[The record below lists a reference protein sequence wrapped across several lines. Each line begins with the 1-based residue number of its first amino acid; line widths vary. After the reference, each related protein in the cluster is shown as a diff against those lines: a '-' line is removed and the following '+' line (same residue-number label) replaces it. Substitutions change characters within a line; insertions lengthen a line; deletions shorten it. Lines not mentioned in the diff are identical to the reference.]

1 MPRAP
6 MLRVVFVGLILAT
19 VVSPARAQGGAG
31 DSLLVRVQQLA
42 SDGKTAAGRALVDSL
57 LGASKEGSPAWVE
70 ALFARATIAESAD
83 MARKDYLRI
92 AVDYSTAPRA
102 GDSLLRLAQ
111 MEIARGDRNA
121 AKKYLERL
129 ELEHPLEATRA
140 QGAYWLGRVLL
151 DEGALVRAC
160 ASLAE
165 AKASALAADVEFVNQ
180 IAYYSRPCAAVQ
192 HAADSTRADSVDKA
206 KKIARTDSIAR
217 ADAIAKAAAAETKK
231 RKTVAKTEPPKP
243 VAKSESPAPEAKKE
257 SSAPVAAETK
267 GRIWSVQVAAYN
279 SREEAQGLAKKLGD
293 RGFDARITNEKPF
306 RVRIGRYARRAEA
319 GDMVAKLAG
328 AKITAIVVEAEKP

>member
-1 MPRAP
+1 MGKPPPAVRWLIPCSAPRRKAP
-6 MLRVVFVGLILAT
+6 RPGWRRSSRALRSQNPPT
-19 VVSPARAQGGAG
+19 WR
-31 DSLLVRVQQLA
+31 
-42 SDGKTAAGRALVDSL
+42 GKTIC
-57 LGASKEGSPAWVE
+57 GSPWSTRPHR
-70 ALFARATIAESAD
+70 AREIPCCGSHR
-83 MARKDYLRI
+83 RKLR
-92 AVDYSTAPRA
+92 
-102 GDSLLRLAQ
+102 
-111 MEIARGDRNA
+111 
-121 AKKYLERL
+121 
-129 ELEHPLEATRA
+129 
-140 QGAYWLGRVLL
+140 
-151 DEGALVRAC
+151 
-160 ASLAE
+160 AE

-217 ADAIAKAAAAETKK
+217 ADAIAKTAAAETKK

-306 RVRIGRYARRAEA
+306 RVRIGRDRSEER
-319 GDMVAKLAG
+319 
-328 AKITAIVVEAEKP
+328 